1 MLADKSEEDG
11 VVVVEVQAG
20 CGPIFRKVL
29 IDYGNFLAGRHVLW
43 RWLPTRR
50 DVWERCGLDAPSSE
64 VLTVLEAFRYM
75 TSISRIRLPHT
86 LFLKS
91 NCALPRP
98 IATCSPVLHAAR
110 PRDIS
115 SRSPSNC
122 DYSQNRWQTSLL
134 LFRTPDVDIES
145 NPASLRFC
153 SSSSRSKEFT
163 SLSSHPRS
171 IAHSHLHLRF
181 HKRTPRYPSLFAAY
195 KRPPPPRYF
204 DRPYTTH
211 ATLNTPSMAR
221 KLTDHESDASLS
233 PFANDLS
240 DQAESKVKT
249 KTVTTGRKRK
259 ADTAEVQ
266 TTKRTRKTVAKTEDD
281 VADIDEPPR
290 TKGRVTKKTKV
301 EEETMEEEVK
311 VDKTSKSAQK
321 VTKKK
326 TTATRTKKQ
335 ADLSPLAKRT
345 EDTKVRIGA
354 HVSTAGG

>member
-1 MLADKSEEDG
+1 
-11 VVVVEVQAG
+11 
-20 CGPIFRKVL
+20 
-29 IDYGNFLAGRHVLW
+29 
-43 RWLPTRR
+43 
-50 DVWERCGLDAPSSE
+50 
-64 VLTVLEAFRYM
+64 
-75 TSISRIRLPHT
+75 
-86 LFLKS
+86 
-91 NCALPRP
+91 
-98 IATCSPVLHAAR
+98 
-110 PRDIS
+110 
-115 SRSPSNC
+115 
-122 DYSQNRWQTSLL
+122 
-134 LFRTPDVDIES
+134 
-145 NPASLRFC
+145 
-153 SSSSRSKEFT
+153 
-163 SLSSHPRS
+163 
-171 IAHSHLHLRF
+171 
-181 HKRTPRYPSLFAAY
+181 
-195 KRPPPPRYF
+195 
-204 DRPYTTH
+204 
-211 ATLNTPSMAR
+211 MAR